1 MAIKNGPQGSDI
13 NRGNKD
19 GEVIGDGDSEIVVED
34 INETNL
40 ESSES
45 EWDNE
50 NHLVSDDKEE
60 EILSI
65 KNKFRAV
72 TKKIKNKTLRVEDLG
87 PAVALKSASHFEE
100 GNENALGGLGSGEDT
115 DYLDTSNVG
124 SYETNS
130 YGDFI
135 SKNTG
140 KVFFDD
146 STIVSRFELGM
157 VFKTQQQL
165 KDALYAYAVAN
176 RFDFKYVSNRK
187 EKTRVVCKKKGCHFV
202 LHASWDKSD
211 GFYKIKTLVTEHQC
225 SVTFQN
231 KRADFK
237 LVGKHFLPIIR
248 IVPKLNLV
256 KMQKLAKEEL
266 KVDLKKK
273 NLSEDPGGT
282 FELIVERPTA
292 ADIPNFK
299 RLYVC
304 FSALKEG
311 FKKYC
316 RPAISLDECFLKG
329 PFKGEILSGVGRD
342 SNNQIFPIAWAVVE
356 VENRDIWAW
365 FLKNIQYDLQLGD
378 GEKFT
383 LISDMQK
390 STDSVLGICM
400 PIGKKVHKDGH
411 LQLLFWACCK
421 ATTQPQFH
429 QYSARIGELKK
440 KAFDDLMEK
449 DPRHWSKAFFPCKS
463 KCDALDNN
471 FSEAFNYA
479 ILGTRFKSIIS
490 LFEEIRHYVIN
501 RLVDHKKRCLNW
513 KGGLYPR
520 IEKKLEEHKASS
532 AFCHVIWNEAEGY
545 EVMCKQDTFV
555 VNVRGWNCT
564 CRVWDLTGIPCP
576 HAVEIQVAQ
585 MESNVHSSVEGS
597 INGSL
602 IAVQST
608 PPVQSAPLNQIG
620 SSTPRK
626 KVTSN
631 RRILPKL
638 TTRRILSKST
648 I

>member
-176 RFDFKYVSNRK
+176 R
-187 EKTRVVCKKKGCHFV
+187 
-202 LHASWDKSD
+202 
-211 GFYKIKTLVTEHQC
+211 
-225 SVTFQN
+225 
-231 KRADFK
+231 
-237 LVGKHFLPIIR
+237 
-248 IVPKLNLV
+248 
-256 KMQKLAKEEL
+256 
-266 KVDLKKK
+266 
-273 NLSEDPGGT
+273 SEDPGGT

-390 STDSVLGICM
+390 
-400 PIGKKVHKDGH
+400 
-411 LQLLFWACCK
+411 
-421 ATTQPQFH
+421 
-429 QYSARIGELKK
+429 
-440 KAFDDLMEK
+440 
-449 DPRHWSKAFFPCKS
+449 
-463 KCDALDNN
+463 
-471 FSEAFNYA
+471 
-479 ILGTRFKSIIS
+479 
-490 LFEEIRHYVIN
+490 
-501 RLVDHKKRCLNW
+501 
-513 KGGLYPR
+513 
-520 IEKKLEEHKASS
+520 
-532 AFCHVIWNEAEGY
+532 
-545 EVMCKQDTFV
+545 
-555 VNVRGWNCT
+555 
-564 CRVWDLTGIPCP
+564 
-576 HAVEIQVAQ
+576 VEIQVAQ